1 MAVYSPNPNSQLYDP
16 NWQKERGGTHSGQD
30 LFRQYSAGAGNIIM
44 GPGGPQDVGRQALGD
59 VNGPG
64 ISTVMDPTT
73 LQSYRAATGQAIS
86 GAQDLAGKMQE
97 KLTPEQVA
105 GLYSTAEA
113 PFRAA
118 GDQLRRAAAVTGSPT
133 ALAGNLKGLAQARGL
148 AGGNIA
154 AQIPGLNQG
163 LLAQKEQAT
172 LMPGQLALG
181 GAGQEIGGI
190 TGGYGAQTGRYG
202 TSGGL
207 IQDQM
212 QNILG
217 LGNQLT
223 QFANAGVAK
232 QGQLTHDLLGLVPK
246 VNLGKNF

>member
-1 MAVYSPNPNSQLYDP
+1 
-16 NWQKERGGTHSGQD
+16 
-30 LFRQYSAGAGNIIM
+30 
-44 GPGGPQDVGRQALGD
+44 
-59 VNGPG
+59 
-64 ISTVMDPTT
+64 
-73 LQSYRAATGQAIS
+73 
-86 GAQDLAGKMQE
+86 
-97 KLTPEQVA
+97 
-105 GLYSTAEA
+105 
-113 PFRAA
+113 
-118 GDQLRRAAAVTGSPT
+118 
-133 ALAGNLKGLAQARGL
+133 
-148 AGGNIA
+148 
-154 AQIPGLNQG
+154 
-163 LLAQKEQAT
+163 LAQKEQAT